1 MFRALCVEINM
12 FRKEVKPVDDLVRQ
26 YLRFTGLETP
36 LLQRRLIDA
45 WPEVTGPTVAKYT
58 QQRFIH
64 NQTLCVKITNA
75 ALRAELSMMR
85 TQLVKRLNEH
95 IGSQVIADVR
105 LF

>member
-1 MFRALCVEINM
+1 MFR
-12 FRKEVKPVDDLVRQ
+12 RDVKPIDNLLRE
-26 YLRFTGLETP
+26 YLRYSGLETP

-45 WPEVTGPTVAKYT
+45 WSVVTGKTVVNYT
-58 QQRFIH
+58 QQKFIH

-85 TQLVKRLNEH
+85 SQLVKRLNQQV
-95 IGSQVIADVR
+95 GSQVITDIR

>member
-1 MFRALCVEINM
+1 MFR
-12 FRKEVKPVDDLVRQ
+12 RDVKPIDNLLRE
-26 YLRFTGLETP
+26 YLRYSGLETP

-45 WPEVTGPTVAKYT
+45 WTVVTGKAVANYT
-58 QQRFIH
+58 QQKFIH

-85 TQLVKRLNEH
+85 SQLVKRLNQQV
-95 IGSQVIADVR
+95 GSQVITDIR